1 MNTALPVAAC
11 AALCVAAIAA
21 FFDFRSGEIP
31 NWLTIPPILFAPVS
45 YGFAFGLEHALHSL
59 AAGFLG
65 GVVPYLLFRRR
76 AMGGGDVKLFAALG
90 AITGFDLLGGMEI
103 QLWAFV
109 FAMVGAAAGLAW
121 NGRLLGTLASA
132 VAVGLGPALPRR
144 WRRSP
149 CAELSAPIRMGG
161 SIFLATAAF
170 TWPHLLL
177 AWSMG

>member
-1 MNTALPVAAC
+1 MNTAVPVAAC

-21 FFDFRSGEIP
+21 LCDSRRGEIP
-31 NWLTIPPILFAPVS
+31 NWLTLPPILIAPVT
-45 YGFAFGLEHALHSL
+45 YGLAFGPEHGLHSL
-59 AAGFLG
+59 AAGLLG

-109 FAMVGAAAGLAW
+109 FAMVVAAAGLAW
-121 NGRLLGTLASA
+121 NGRLIGTLGSA
-132 VAVGLGPALPRR
+132 LAVGLGAALPTR
-144 WRRSP
+144 WRRAP
-149 CAELSAPIRMGG
+149 CVELSAPIRMGG
-161 SIFLATAAF
+161 AIFLATSVFA
-170 TWPHLLL
+170 WPHLFL